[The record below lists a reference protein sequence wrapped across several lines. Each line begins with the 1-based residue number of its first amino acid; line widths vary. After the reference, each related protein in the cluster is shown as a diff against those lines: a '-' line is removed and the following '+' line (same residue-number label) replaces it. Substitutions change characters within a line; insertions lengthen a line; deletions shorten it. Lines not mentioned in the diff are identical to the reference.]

1 LCALRCTRY
10 RDVLQMSLID
20 KSLTPDE
27 DALLASVRA
36 KLKITAEDHRQILA
50 DCGWTHDEFE
60 GIRKEVRLGREQ
72 QIAMGKRTLLDAQL

>member
-1 LCALRCTRY
+1 
-10 RDVLQMSLID
+10 MSLID

-60 GIRKEVRLGREQ
+60 GIRKEVRMGESNDLRWGRGLCW
-72 QIAMGKRTLLDAQL
+72 MHSSDAAA